1 MAVRVLVVDD
11 SRFFRRRVTEM
22 LNADPRLEVI
32 GAAENGQEAV
42 EMVATLKPDVVT
54 MDIEMPVMDGITAVR
69 RIMASHP
76 TPILMFSSITT
87 DGAQATLDALDAGAV
102 DFLPKRF
109 EDISTEKEEARRTLC
124 ARVLQIGQHKR
135 IATLPRSTSHASS
148 PSPTATTPTA
158 RGRISTLRGVSVSPA
173 VTGSTAPAR
182 AVIAAGFL
190 KSFHVVAIGS
200 STGGPVALQEI
211 LTKLPD
217 NFPLPIVLVQHMPS
231 TFTAAFAQRL
241 DKLCRVR
248 IKEAADGD
256 LLSAGQALLAPGGS
270 QMVFERRGAGTVV
283 RIKPPQPGQTYRPC
297 VDITFSSLAKLYPGK
312 VLSIILTGMGADG
325 REGIRELKRDNS
337 AVWAQSEET
346 CVVFGMPG
354 AVVEAGLADQVLP
367 LQEIGPRLVQ
377 GV

>member
-22 LNADPRLEVI
+22 LNADPQLEVI

-124 ARVLQIGQHKR
+124 ARVLQIGQRRR
-135 IATLPRSTSHASS
+135 IATLPRNAPRASTH
-148 PSPTATTPTA
+148 PSAAGATMA
-158 RGRISTLRGVSVSPA
+158 RGRAAISQNGPA
-173 VTGSTAPAR
+173 SAFVAPR
-182 AVIAAGFL
+182 PGIVPGFL
-190 KSFHVVAIGS
+190 KNFQVIAIGS

-211 LTKLPD
+211 LTKLPET
-217 NFPLPIVLVQHMPS
+217 FPLPIVLVQHMPS

-241 DKLCRVR
+241 DKLCRVQ

-256 LLSAGQALLAPGGS
+256 VLTPGQALLAPGGS
-270 QMVFERRGAGTVV
+270 QMVFERRGTGIMV
-283 RIKPPQPGQTYRPC
+283 RIKPAQPGQTYRPC
-297 VDITFSSLAKLYPGK
+297 VDISFGSLAKLCPGK
-312 VLSIILTGMGADG
+312 VLSIVLTGMGADG
-325 REGIRELKRDNS
+325 REGVRELKRDNGT
-337 AVWAQSEET
+337 VWAQNEET

-377 GV
+377 GI

>member
-22 LNADPRLEVI
+22 LSADPQLEVV

-42 EMVATLKPDVVT
+42 DMVAKLKPDVVT

-69 RIMASHP
+69 RIMATHP

-109 EDISTEKEEARRTLC
+109 EDISAEKEEARRTLC
-124 ARVLQIGQHKR
+124 ARVLQIGQRKR
-135 IATLPRSTSHASS
+135 GALAARSAPRAAPPS
-148 PSPTATTPTA
+148 PSSSAASMRA
-158 RGRISTLRGVSVSPA
+158 RPVMPPA
-173 VTGSTAPAR
+173 HSAPAR
-182 AVIAAGFL
+182 AAVTPGFL
-190 KSFHVVAIGS
+190 KNFQLVAIGS

-217 NFPLPIVLVQHMPS
+217 NFPLPIVIVQHMPS

-256 LLSAGQALLAPGGS
+256 LLVPGQALLAPGGS
-270 QMVFERRGAGTVV
+270 QMVFERRGTAVAA
-283 RIKPPQPGQTYRPC
+283 RIKPAQPGQTYRPC
-297 VDITFSSLAKLYPGK
+297 VDISFSSLAKVYTGK

-337 AVWAQSEET
+337 MVWAQSEET

-367 LQEIGPRLVQ
+367 LQEIGPRLAQ

>member
-22 LNADPRLEVI
+22 LSTEPQLEVI
-32 GAAENGQEAV
+32 GTAENGQEAV
-42 EMVATLKPDVVT
+42 DMVATLKPDVVT

-69 RIMASHP
+69 RIMAARP

-109 EDISTEKEEARRTLC
+109 EDISMEKDEARRTLC
-124 ARVLQIGQHKR
+124 ARVLQIGRRRDFASPARNHLR
-135 IATLPRSTSHASS
+135 GMNSTSASG
-148 PSPTATTPTA
+148 PAAA
-158 RGRISTLRGVSVSPA
+158 RGRR
-173 VTGSTAPAR
+173 TAPLTIAGSAR
-182 AVIAAGFL
+182 APVAPGFL
-190 KSFHVVAIGS
+190 KNFQVVAIGS
-200 STGGPVALQEI
+200 STGGPIALQEI
-211 LTKLPD
+211 LTKLPE
-217 NFPLPIVLVQHMPS
+217 NFPLPIVVVQHMPS

-256 LLSAGQALLAPGGS
+256 LLAPGQALLAPGGA
-270 QMVFERRGAGTVV
+270 QMVFERRGTGVIA
-283 RIKPPQPGQTYRPC
+283 RIRPAQAGQTYRPC
-297 VDITFSSLAKLYPGK
+297 VDITFSSLAKFYPGK
-312 VLSIILTGMGADG
+312 VVSIILTGMGADG
-325 REGIRELKRDNS
+325 REGIRELKQDNS
-337 AVWAQSEET
+337 TVWAQNEET

-354 AVVEAGLADQVLP
+354 AVIEAGLADQVLP
-367 LQEIGPRLVQ
+367 LQEIGPRLIL

>member
-22 LNADPRLEVI
+22 LSADPQLEVI
-32 GAAENGQEAV
+32 GAAENGQQAV

-69 RIMASHP
+69 RIMAAHP

-109 EDISTEKEEARRTLC
+109 EDISTDKEEARRTLC
-124 ARVLQIGQHKR
+124 ARVLQIGQR
-135 IATLPRSTSHASS
+135 RRFPITARQSARETGSSATSPAASRRRFTTS
-148 PSPTATTPTA
+148 PATT
-158 RGRISTLRGVSVSPA
+158 VS
-173 VTGSTAPAR
+173 AR
-182 AVIAAGFL
+182 APVAPGFL
-190 KSFHVVAIGS
+190 KNFQVIAIGS
-200 STGGPVALQEI
+200 STGGPIALQEI
-211 LTKLPD
+211 LTKLPEK
-217 NFPLPIVLVQHMPS
+217 FPLPIVLVQHMPLA
-231 TFTAAFAQRL
+231 FTAAFAQRL

-248 IKEAADGD
+248 VKEAADGD
-256 LLSAGQALLAPGGS
+256 LLIPGQALLAPGGS
-270 QMVFERRGAGTVV
+270 QMVFERRGTGVIV
-283 RIKPPQPGQTYRPC
+283 RIKSAQPGQTYRPC
-297 VDITFSSLAKLYPGK
+297 VDITFSSLAKFYPGK
-312 VLSIILTGMGADG
+312 VVSIILTGMGADG

-337 AVWAQSEET
+337 TVWAQNEET

-367 LQEIGPRLVQ
+367 LQEIGPRLIL
-377 GV
+377 GI